1 MCIRDRIK
9 VLAESTLSTISGYVS
24 KALND
29 EKITFEEYSLIASEH
44 DKFRE
49 MKENVRTKVKPSA
62 EKQNKKF
69 KAIFKSLASKLT
81 LSYFNV
87 VWR

>member
-1 MCIRDRIK
+1 
-9 VLAESTLSTISGYVS
+9 VISGYVS

-29 EKITFEEYSLIASEH
+29 EKITDKEYSLIASEN

-49 MKENVRTKVKPSA
+49 MKENIRAKVKPSV

-69 KAIFKSLASKLT
+69 KAICKKPS
-81 LSYFNV
+81 
-87 VWR
+87 